1 MSLNIHTIETAPE
14 RSAPILEQVK
24 SKFGFLP
31 NLMGVFAES
40 PEALQGYLTLSSLI
54 DQTDLTPTER
64 QIILLATSRANECEY
79 CIAAHTTISSMQNV
93 PSEVVQAVRDKT
105 AIPDSKLEAL
115 RKFTEV
121 VVENRGI
128 VSDEDRD
135 AFISAGYSKRNILDV
150 ILGVSMKTLSNYTN
164 HIADTPLDAAF
175 EQARWKS
182 ASA

>member
-1 MSLNIHTIETAPE
+1 MSLKIHIIETAPE
-14 RSAPILEQVK
+14 RSAPVLEQVK
-24 SKFGFLP
+24 SKFGFVP

-40 PEALQGYLTLSSLI
+40 PEALQGYLTLSSLV

-64 QIILLATSRANECEY
+64 QIILLATSRTNGCEY

-93 PSEVVQAVRDKT
+93 PTDVVQAVRDNT

-115 RKFTEV
+115 RAFTAA
-121 VVENRGI
+121 VVEKRGF
-128 VSDEDRD
+128 VSDEDKN
-135 AFISAGYSKRNILDV
+135 AFLTAGYSERNILDV

-164 HIADTPLDAAF
+164 HIAETPLDAAF
-175 EQARWKS
+175 EPARWKS